1 MAERNSLK
9 EWPRKPDGSRGSSE
23 DRPANTS
30 AGDLTEQ
37 RLPAGIDEGDGA
49 RGPEGVLGEAGE
61 PDYTDGAIT
70 LTGDGSGD
78 ALPPAED
85 AESATLRDAD
95 AAAAEE
101 APPAKPGKAAKG

>member
-30 AGDLTEQ
+30 SGDLTEE
-37 RLPAGIDEGDGA
+37 RIGTDEGAPLGDHPGA
-49 RGPEGVLGEAGE
+49 EGEAGDTGVE
-61 PDYTDGAIT
+61 P
-70 LTGDGSGD
+70 
-78 ALPPAED
+78 
-85 AESATLRDAD
+85 AD
-95 AAAAEE
+95 AGATAEADAAEE

>member
-37 RLPAGIDEGDGA
+37 RLPDGIVEGEGA
-49 RGPEGVLGEAGE
+49 PLGDRPGTEGEAGDTGVE
-61 PDYTDGAIT
+61 P
-70 LTGDGSGD
+70 
-78 ALPPAED
+78 
-85 AESATLRDAD
+85 AD
-95 AAAAEE
+95 AGATAEADAAEE